1 MFHGRQLDF
10 TIVSRDSREREI
22 VQNRNSK
29 AETGTVD
36 APNSVV
42 SARAGGAKLD

>member
-1 MFHGRQLDF
+1 MDLPN
-10 TIVSRDSREREI
+10 REREI